1 MRTLNYTSLFLFVF
15 TIAILTQQAF
25 PHGSM
30 ETPLSRIYNCFLE
43 NPENPKSDACKAA
56 VEIGGTQA
64 LYDWNGVNQANA
76 NDMHEEIIPDGK
88 LCSAGKEL
96 FRGMDLARNDWP
108 STMIAPDAGGRFE
121 FVFHA
126 TAPHSTDYFKFYVT
140 KDGYNPLEPLKWSDL
155 EDTPFCTINEVTLAN
170 GRYAMDCPLP
180 QGKSGKH
187 VIYTIWQRDD
197 STEAFYTCTDV
208 EFTGGVPIV
217 WKSIGQIRAQED
229 LLVGDTVTFRLF
241 DATGSDAETIA
252 LELEDGQTLIEQW
265 PFYLAELVNTSTSL
279 VKIGVLDSDGNIN
292 PVQSAQDN
300 NVYIASEDAYT
311 FQIDIDMNN
320 TNPGDG
326 LTTDVSVYDDWGNGY
341 CADVTVTNNANS
353 ASDWTVTFS
362 IDGSV
367 TDMWNATYA
376 QSGDEITAQGESWN
390 NVVEAGQSVNFGFCA
405 QRGTTPTP
413 PPPTPTPAPTPT
425 PTSTPAPPTPTPTPS
440 PTNPPSSACSDGVDN
455 DSDGLIDFPDDP
467 GCDSDSDNDEF
478 NETGSGEVEADVYIN
493 DDWGTGYC
501 AVVTVINNSSSS
513 SDWVVSFPIE
523 GNVRNMWSATYQQN
537 GNTVTAE
544 GVNWN
549 NVVQAGSTQ
558 SFGFCAIR

>member
-15 TIAILTQQAF
+15 TLVILTQQAF

-56 VEIGGTQA
+56 VEIGGAQA

-76 NDMHEEIIPDGK
+76 NDMHEDIIPDGK
-88 LCSAGKEL
+88 LCSAGKEE
-96 FRGMDLARNDWP
+96 FKGMDLARNDWL
-108 STMIAPDAGGRFE
+108 STMIAPDASGRFE

-140 KDGYNPLEPLKWSDL
+140 KDGYDPLSPLSWDDL
-155 EDTPFCTINEVTLAN
+155 EDSPFCTINEVTLAN

-229 LLVGDTVTFRLF
+229 LLVGDTFTFRLF
-241 DATGSDAETIA
+241 DATGSDAETIT

-265 PFYLAELVNTSTSL
+265 PFYLAELVNTSTSI

-292 PVQSAQDN
+292 PVQSSQDN
-300 NVYIASEDAYT
+300 NVYIASDDTYS
-311 FQIDIDMNN
+311 FQIDIEMNN
-320 TNPGDG
+320 TIPGDG
-326 LTTDVSVYDDWGNGY
+326 LDTDVSIYDDWGNGY
-341 CADVTVTNNANS
+341 CADVTVTNNTDS
-353 ASDWTVTFS
+353 ASDWTVSFT

-367 TDMWNATYA
+367 TDMWNATYT
-376 QSGDEITAQGESWN
+376 QSGDEITAQGETWN
-390 NVVEAGQSVNFGFCA
+390 NVVEAGQSVEFGFCA
-405 QRGTTPTP
+405 QRGSTPTP

-425 PTSTPAPPTPTPTPS
+425 PTPAPPTPTPA
-440 PTNPPSSACSDGVDN
+440 PTNPPFSACSDGVDN
-455 DSDGLIDFPDDP
+455 DGDGLVDFPDDP
-467 GCDSDSDNDEF
+467 GCDSESDNDEF
-478 NETGSGEVEADVYIN
+478 NDTGSGEVEADVFIN

-501 AVVTVINNSSSS
+501 AVVTVINNSSSAN
-513 SDWVVSFPIE
+513 DWVVSFPIE
-523 GNVRNMWSATYQQN
+523 GKVRNMWSATYEQN
-537 GNTVTAE
+537 GSTVTAE

-549 NVVQAGSTQ
+549 NMVQAGSTQ
-558 SFGFCAIR
+558 SFGFCALR